1 MNRSLVVLLNKQV
14 ITIIIIGII
23 FGISA
28 PFVYA
33 EEKIPLG
40 ESVITTSE
48 TNKIPTWVDQN
59 FRWYGENQISQTE
72 LLNAIKYLIEEKI
85 MVIDHS
91 ETPSTSTSHLPEW
104 TDVADSD
111 PGVAQISPSQP
122 KVIIMAMMSEEQQ
135 YSNQQIKSLLSK
147 GGDAHNW
154 EEIISDIANHVEN
167 SEFRIS
173 AGEASTVDSVIDELQ
188 GIVVL
193 CSTSIDK
200 ELGIIE
206 VELELIKQI
215 SKNFEQTDNLRKET
229 TASSGEMIISEQ
241 TIEKQYWIQRLETMK
256 IKTESIQTGIL
267 LLESNL
273 IELENF
279 VENSD
284 EDAQL
289 TNIKMQNAVQKQ
301 QQTLQT
307 MSNISKM
314 QDDSILSIINNMR

>member
-1 MNRSLVVLLNKQV
+1 MNRSLVVLLNKKAISV
-14 ITIIIIGII
+14 IIIGIV
-23 FGISA
+23 FGIST

-40 ESVITTSE
+40 ESVIHSSGE
-48 TNKIPTWVDQN
+48 SKIPTWVDQN

-85 MVIDHS
+85 MVIDQS
-91 ETPSTSTSHLPEW
+91 ETPDSNTSHLPEW
-104 TDVADSD
+104 TDNNDSD
-111 PGVAQISPSQP
+111 PGVAQIAPSQP
-122 KVIIMAMMSEEQQ
+122 KAIIMAMMSEEQQ
-135 YSNQQIKSLLSK
+135 YSNQKIHSLLSK
-147 GGDAHNW
+147 GGDAHDW
-154 EEIISDIANHVEN
+154 TVTISEIAKHAKN

-173 AGEASTVDSVIDELQ
+173 SGETSTVDSVIDELQ

-200 ELGIIE
+200 ELGITE
-206 VELELIKQI
+206 VELELIEQI
-215 SKNFEQTDNLRKET
+215 SKNFEQTDDVRKDIT
-229 TASSGEMIISEQ
+229 VSSGEMAILEQ
-241 TIEKQYWIQRLETMK
+241 NIEKQYWIQRLETMK

-273 IELENF
+273 IELEN
-279 VENSD
+279 VLENSD
-284 EDAQL
+284 EGVQL
-289 TNIKMQNAVQKQ
+289 TNIKMQDAVQKQ

-314 QDDSILSIINNMR
+314 QHDSILIIINNMK